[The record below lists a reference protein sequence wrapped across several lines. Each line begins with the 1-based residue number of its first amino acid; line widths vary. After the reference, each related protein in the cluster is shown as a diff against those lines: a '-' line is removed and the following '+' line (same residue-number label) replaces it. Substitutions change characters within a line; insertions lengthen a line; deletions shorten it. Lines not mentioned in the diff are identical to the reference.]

1 MEKGVRTHV
10 FGEVHWGLDR
20 KWCICSAGW
29 GLTWKNSATYII
41 LASKWCRAG
50 NFFGHITPTG
60 TVNHKIDSAGCY
72 IPKNDP
78 QVLQNLFLVTQFKQ
92 STQSPQN
99 TYLEKKTLMWSTFS
113 AKRILWIMHSTFT
126 NYVLLM
132 SADILRHSMS
142 KCSNLSALKPN

>member
-1 MEKGVRTHV
+1 MLVIFMCHVEVLQFFSKHFWEREMKWPRTKYLNFCDMVCYCFNRTWLWKKVCEHMFLV
-10 FGEVHWGLDR
+10 EVHWGLDR

-99 TYLEKKTLMWSTFS
+99 TYLEKK
-113 AKRILWIMHSTFT
+113 H
-126 NYVLLM
+126 
-132 SADILRHSMS
+132 
-142 KCSNLSALKPN
+142 